1 MDNFYTILLYVGV
14 LLLVGLVKS
23 ISKTGKKK
31 PVVVANRSFSAVEEK
46 KEETSF
52 DFNSMLSFL
61 QESPVL
67 PKIETIPPKT
77 NKQLPAIPLYNEGDR
92 STKDIVEK
100 PVISVKKEGTFVLDD
115 FDLPTAIVY
124 SEILKRPDY

>member
-1 MDNFYTILLYVGV
+1 MDNFYTILLYVGA
-14 LLLVGLVKS
+14 LLLIGLVKS
-23 ISKTGKKK
+23 IGKAGKKK
-31 PVVVANRSFSAVEEK
+31 QALANRPFYAVEEK
-46 KEETSF
+46 KEEDSV
-52 DFNSMLSFL
+52 DFNSIFSFL
-61 QESPVL
+61 QESSVL
-67 PKIETIPPKT
+67 PKNETIPPKT
-77 NKQLPAIPLYNEGDR
+77 KQQPPVIPLYNEGDR